1 MDPQNQNSQKTQQ
14 EQQQEQQE
22 QASSVPPLEDVA
34 AITEQLKGH
43 GFLNNEISMIMSSTY
58 HETAAAPEPFLK
70 RRIQEDDTDAYFLGL
85 LPKEAYVSS
94 SKRTKFYNFLGTNYD
109 DDDDPKGKKPLTD
122 DNNNTTIVITD
133 SDNDDD
139 DQMKEITEA
148 ESDQSDDNNNDE
160 IQRRE
165 LALENMR
172 AERDRQYTKETAK
185 RYALEIH
192 SVPEKEDGDDNVAI
206 VIEDGLSTPF
216 SEAIKAI
223 RERVEKNEKNKKKG
237 IVDESL
243 IWVPKRNGQ
252 DFVNRRFLVPSLL
265 DMSLQVL
272 AKNADAMVSLDD
284 VSDELK
290 FRLSNLLCDS
300 RRMNGH
306 VLELLLRG
314 FPNVIRLKD
323 CSWLTVEEF
332 TKYFGNL
339 NNSIIEVCSLN
350 LIDE

>member
-14 EQQQEQQE
+14 EQQQE

-43 GFLNNEISMIMSSTY
+43 GFLDKEISMIMSSTY

-109 DDDDPKGKKPLTD
+109 DDDDPKGKKPLTN
-122 DNNNTTIVITD
+122 DNNNITIVITD

-192 SVPEKEDGDDNVAI
+192 SVPEKEHGDDNVAM
-206 VIEDGLSTPF
+206 VIDDGPSTPF